1 MVYKFQCGLWNEFY
15 CGECVSYLA
24 LRSGEQT
31 ATSPLSD
38 KMEQPKKRALSA
50 IILLNKSK
58 IRV

>member
-1 MVYKFQCGLWNEFY
+1 MNSIAENLLVN
-15 CGECVSYLA
+15 LA